1 MTSKAYFTIAGI
13 FVIAYIVFSFTD
25 ILGVPS
31 WIHQVCTVIF
41 AAATFLGL
49 QQKKKEK
56 QSEK

>member
-25 ILGVPS
+25 ILGLPS
-31 WIHQVCTVIF
+31 WIHQGCTVIF
-41 AAATFLGL
+41 AVATFLGV
-49 QQKKKEK
+49 QQKKKES